1 MGKASR
7 KKISREASESNAK
20 RSEGETGRT
29 PTRKIVPFL
38 IFLIL
43 LVSCAVYSNTL
54 LNDFLYDDTGQVL
67 ENRWIR
73 DVKYIPVIFSKSV
86 WSFQD
91 ETVISNYYRPL
102 MHLFFLL
109 NYHVFGLRP
118 WGFHL
123 LNVLFHAGVSV
134 LVFVISARLLRAS
147 SNPSPL
153 TENGFAGSL
162 LSPPFVG
169 ALLFAAHPIHTEAVA
184 WVSGVPELSYTF
196 FFLLSLSSI

>member
-1 MGKASR
+1 MR
-7 KKISREASESNAK
+7 KRLPAL
-20 RSEGETGRT
+20 
-29 PTRKIVPFL
+29 PLLIV
-38 IFLIL
+38 L
-43 LVSCAVYSNTL
+43 LVSFRIYFNALFNSFV
-54 LNDFLYDDTGQVL
+54 YDDRLQVL
-67 ENRWIR
+67 DNCWIR
-73 DVKYIPVIFSKSV
+73 DINHVPDIFSKSV